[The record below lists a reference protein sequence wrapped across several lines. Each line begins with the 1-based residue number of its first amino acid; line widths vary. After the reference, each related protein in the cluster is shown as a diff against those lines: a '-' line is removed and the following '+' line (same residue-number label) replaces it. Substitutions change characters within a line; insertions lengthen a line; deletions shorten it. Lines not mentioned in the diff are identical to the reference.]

1 MHGELIN
8 NRKSYAL
15 KIMFF
20 LLLISFSMFMYLES
34 RMITDIIYCGL
45 VSILFIKFLTI
56 KLYH

>member
-20 LLLISFSMFMYLES
+20 LLLISFSMLMYLES